1 MATLLP
7 TQQKLHFFVRAGFQR
22 LAFKVCLC
30 VMAHSLSAQQWQPM
44 GPEGGQITC
53 GVSLGNTLL
62 VGTGSGVYESVD
74 GGATFKPKSLGMPS
88 GNIIDLFAD
97 GSCLL
102 LVSRTKGRIMV
113 G

>member
-1 MATLLP
+1 MAILFPFRHEVRFITLSGLRD
-7 TQQKLHFFVRAGFQR
+7 L
-22 LAFKVCLC
+22 VCTC
-30 VMAHSLSAQQWQPM
+30 IVCFSANMLSAQQWQPM

-62 VGTGSGVYESVD
+62 VGTGSGIYESVD

-88 GNIIDLFAD
+88 GNIIELFAD